1 VHGLRQRATP
11 VNAYR
16 PDPRHL
22 RSDPRLCGVAH
33 LEIFL
38 VAATGGEAVAT
49 DYLVN
54 VEEETPV
61 ELLGKPRTPECNRLD
76 EQEADPPCLRIS
88 TRLTNRFAYD
98 RPLQLLKAVHDCRI
112 GKCPR
117 REEGAVQAPISATRI
132 RHNGKDRVAK
142 RHISRTRCAQECI
155 RINVLNS
162 AANGLLQLD
171 IRSKGC
177 SKTALPRRNKA
188 TKADAD
194 ESTTHFAT
202 SPSRTS
208 HASSAC

>member
-22 RSDPRLCGVAH
+22 RRDPRLCGVAH

-49 DYLVN
+49 DCLVN
-54 VEEETPV
+54 MQEERAV
-61 ELLGKPRTPECNRLD
+61 ELLGKPRTPECDRLN

-88 TRLTNRFAYD
+88 TRLTNRLAYD
-98 RPLQLLKAVHDCRI
+98 RPLQLLKAVHYCRI

-117 REEGAVQAPISATRI
+117 REEGAVEAPISATRI

-142 RHISRTRCAQECI
+142 RPIICTRRAQQ
-155 RINVLNS
+155 RINIKVLHS
-162 AANGLLQLD
+162 STDGLVQLGA
-171 IRSKGC
+171 RNKC
-177 SKTALPRRNKA
+177 SRETALP
-188 TKADAD
+188 
-194 ESTTHFAT
+194 
-202 SPSRTS
+202 
-208 HASSAC
+208 